1 MSAQDPDDIHRA
13 DGSRGAGRLDGADRH
28 AGRPAD
34 GDDDDGDEDRDK
46 GPGLLERRPWIRW
59 VLIIALVA
67 GIAMLVI
74 WLIHYQTRGK
84 YVQSTNDAYLQADS
98 VTIAPKVSGYVR
110 RVLVAENQAVGAGD
124 PLVEIDAAD
133 YRAKTAQAE
142 AQIAV
147 ARAAE
152 QGAAAGITEQQAT
165 ITRAQAD
172 LAAARRT
179 LAFAQAE
186 VDRYGPLAATG
197 AETQQMLAQKRTDR
211 DRALAQ
217 VDAQAAAVRV
227 AQAHVATIRGQVAQ
241 ARAQGAQARA
251 QRAEAE
257 SDLSATLLRTSIAG
271 VVGDRTVQ
279 VGQYVQAGT
288 RLMSVVPVQA
298 LYLAANFK
306 ETQLGLMR
314 VGQPATIEVDALPG
328 VDLHGVVESVSPGSG
343 ATFSLIPPENASGNF
358 TKIVQRVP
366 VRIRIDAGPMAR
378 KILRPGLSV
387 TVSVDTYGAR
397 NARKALRDESERR
410 QEARQR

>member
-1 MSAQDPDDIHRA
+1 MSVDDPEDVRPV
-13 DGSRGAGRLDGADRH
+13 RGAEARQGGRH
-28 AGRPAD
+28 AAQPRD
-34 GDDDDGDEDRDK
+34 QEDDAEDEED
-46 GPGLLERRPWIRW
+46 GPGLLERKPWIRL
-59 VLIIALVA
+59 VLIAALIA
-67 GIAMLVI
+67 GIVALGV
-74 WLIHYQTRGK
+74 WLFRYQTHGR

-98 VTIAPKVSGYVR
+98 VTIAPKVAGYVR
-110 RVLVAENQAVGAGD
+110 QVLVAENQAVRAGD
-124 PLVEIDAAD
+124 PLVRIDAAD
-133 YRAKTAQAE
+133 YAAKTAQAD

-147 ARAAE
+147 AAAAE
-152 QGAAAGITEQQAT
+152 ESATAGIAEQRAT
-165 ITRAQAD
+165 ISRAQAD

-179 LAFAQAE
+179 LAFAQGE
-186 VDRYGPLAATG
+186 VDRYIPLAATG
-197 AETQQMLAQKRTDR
+197 AETRQMLAQKRSDR

-217 VDAQAAAVRV
+217 VEAQAAAVRV
-227 AQAHVATIRGQVAQ
+227 AQAHVDTIRGQIAQ

-251 QRAEAE
+251 QRTEAE
-257 SDLSATLLRTSIAG
+257 SDLSATLLKSSIAG
-271 VVGDRTVQ
+271 VIGNKTVE
-279 VGQYVQAGT
+279 VGQFVQAGT

-366 VRIRIDAGPMAR
+366 VRIRVDAGPLAR
-378 KILRPGLSV
+378 KVLRPGLSV

-397 NARKALRDESERR
+397 NERDALRDESERR
-410 QEARQR
+410 QSARKQ

>member
-1 MSAQDPDDIHRA
+1 MNVDDPEDVRPV
-13 DGSRGAGRLDGADRH
+13 RGAEARQGDRH
-28 AGRPAD
+28 AAQPRD
-34 GDDDDGDEDRDK
+34 QEDDAEDEED
-46 GPGLLERRPWIRW
+46 GPGLLERKPWIRL
-59 VLIIALVA
+59 VLIAALIA
-67 GIAMLVI
+67 GIVALGV
-74 WLIHYQTRGK
+74 WLFRYQTHGR

-98 VTIAPKVSGYVR
+98 VTIAPKVAGYVR
-110 RVLVAENQAVGAGD
+110 QVLVAENQPVRAGD
-124 PLVEIDAAD
+124 PLVRIDAAD
-133 YRAKTAQAE
+133 YAAKTAQAD

-147 ARAAE
+147 AAAAE
-152 QGAAAGITEQQAT
+152 ESATAGIAEQRAT
-165 ITRAQAD
+165 ISRAQAD

-179 LAFAQAE
+179 LAFAQGE
-186 VDRYGPLAATG
+186 VDRYIPLAATG
-197 AETQQMLAQKRTDR
+197 AETRQMLAQKRSDR

-217 VDAQAAAVRV
+217 VEAQAAAVRV
-227 AQAHVATIRGQVAQ
+227 AQAHVDTIRGQIAQ

-251 QRAEAE
+251 QRTEAE
-257 SDLSATLLRTSIAG
+257 SDLSATLLKSSIAG
-271 VVGDRTVQ
+271 VIGNKTVE
-279 VGQYVQAGT
+279 VGQFVQAGT

-366 VRIRIDAGPMAR
+366 VRIRVDAGPLAR
-378 KILRPGLSV
+378 KVLRPGLSV

-397 NARKALRDESERR
+397 NERDALRDESERR
-410 QEARQR
+410 QAARKQ